1 MFINL
6 NKNIYTHVKN
16 SEKSREKKHCTT
28 LKMPNIGKPKKLF
41 WNLSFLK
48 QVLYYIN
55 EIIYLCLINKLL
67 MRHLSDTLIK
77 IN

>member
-1 MFINL
+1 MSKIQ
-6 NKNIYTHVKN
+6 KNQ
-16 SEKSREKKHCTT
+16 EKKKHCTT
-28 LKMPNIGKPKKLF
+28 LKMQKKCF

-55 EIIYLCLINKLL
+55 ESIYLCLINKLL